1 MKKLNFLFSF
11 IFVFL
16 FVVNANSQLTV
27 PGTHAN
33 LKLAFDDINAGTF
46 TGAVT
51 IDITGNSTVPA
62 TAVLNASGFGAASY
76 ISVTI
81 TPSGG
86 SWTIDGSLAG
96 ATTGSIIRLAGADR
110 VTIDGRIAG
119 TGRNLTINNTSALT
133 NQCGVFLS
141 SVITVNVP
149 TTLNDTNGCE
159 NNVIRNLNVSCNL
172 PQNTLTAP
180 LFSLGVSS
188 GSIVFTTATGILSGG
203 IGSAGRRN
211 NNNQYIENNIVKVR
225 YGIFLG
231 GGSTASTL
239 NQSNVIQ
246 GNIIGPAAF
255 GVDQIGKIGIYVN
268 GQNNSLIQCNY
279 IQNVGRN
286 DTVAGLTAGADRCG
300 IGLGQ
305 ENWSS
310 TSTSTL
316 IGTNNVVNANT
327 IINVVETREFSAVGI
342 ICASSASVN
351 GGLTNNLISNNI
363 IYNVKAN
370 GTAPDQGVGL
380 GYIGGSATI
389 NANGDKVVYNSIYMT
404 GLVDPAPGTASTQN
418 TIGIKINSLS
428 TTNDLILKNNSVYVD
443 VTSRTAT
450 VLHYCI
456 AAPATT
462 YAWGTGGC
470 NNNDYYF
477 SAANAQMRTGGLG
490 AASPLTSSFTT
501 LALWQPV
508 FTSPGPQDG
517 ASIQADPLY
526 NLLPF
531 AYPLMPM
538 PGSPLL
544 SAGAPI
550 PGVLFDAYV
559 CTDPQQRSLI
569 NPTIGA
575 WEYNDVTNPV
585 ELSSFVSNV
594 TGRDVTLNWATATE
608 INNAGF
614 DIERKNNNSEAWSKI
629 GNVTGNGTI
638 STPQDYT
645 FTDRGLSSGKYKY
658 RLKQIDFNGNFE
670 YFNLSNEVGVGV
682 PEKYSLSQ
690 NYPNPFNP
698 TTKIGYDMPTDGKVS
713 LRIFDMSGKEVAS
726 LINEVQTAG
735 YYTINFNA
743 SNLSSGVYFYSI
755 SAGNFTATKKM
766 MLLK

>member
-119 TGRNLTINNTSALT
+119 TGRNLTVRNNAFATFQA
-133 NQCGVFLS
+133 CIFLS
-141 SVITVNVP
+141 TIIPSAG
-149 TTLNDTNGCE
+149 DTNGCQ
-159 NNVIRNLNVSCNL
+159 NNIIRNLEI
-172 PQNTLTAP
+172 
-180 LFSLGVSS
+180 S
-188 GSIVFTTATGILSGG
+188 GGARQDTSTGGFLSIGITSGLATGG
-203 IGSAGRRN
+203 IGAAARN
-211 NNNQYIENNIVKVR
+211 NNNNQFLENRIVKVR

-231 GGSTASTL
+231 GGVAFNL
-239 NQSNVIQ
+239 NQSNVIS
-246 GNIIGPAAF
+246 GNIIGPDNF
-255 GVDQIGKIGIYVN
+255 GIDQIGKVGIYIN
-268 GQNNSLIQCNY
+268 GQNNCMISCNSIQC
-279 IQNVGRN
+279 VGRE
-286 DTVAGLTAGADRCG
+286 DILAGLTGGADRCG
-300 IGLGQ
+300 IGVGQ
-305 ENWSS
+305 ENWS
-310 TSTSTL
+310 TSNNTTL
-316 IGTNNVVNANT
+316 VGTNNTVNAN
-327 IINVVETREFSAVGI
+327 IIKNVTETREFSAVGI
-342 ICASSASVN
+342 IMASSAPVN
-351 GGLTNNLISNNI
+351 GGITNNVVSNNI

-670 YFNLSNEVGVGV
+670 YFNLSNEVGVSV

-755 SAGNFTATKKM
+755 SAGNFTATKRM
-766 MLLK
+766 MLIK